1 MRAFTFLATNE
12 AESARLGAA
21 LAQCVGPGSV
31 IALEGPLG
39 AGKTRLVQAWGTALG
54 IDPREISSPTFVLC
68 HEYQGRLPLYHFDAY
83 RAKSAAEF
91 WDLGIDDYYR
101 AGGLVIIEWASRVA
115 ECLPTERL
123 DVAIEIDGEHA
134 RRFQFAAHGAAHEQS
149 LAKLADAIQVASPAA
164 YHEGLRST

>member
-39 AGKTRLVQAWGTALG
+39 AGKTRLVQAWGAGLG

-68 HEYQGRLPLYHFDAY
+68 HEYQGRLPVYHFDAY
-83 RAKSAAEF
+83 RTKSAAEF

-101 AGGLVIIEWASRVA
+101 AGGLVIIEWSSRVA
-115 ECLPTERL
+115 ECLPAERL
-123 DVAIEIDGEHA
+123 DVAIEIAGEHA
-134 RRFQFAAHGAAHEQS
+134 RRFQFTAYGAPAES
-149 LAKLADAIQVASPAA
+149 NLDKLVQIMQVVSPAA